1 MTFSDLTFLLP
12 VCLIALLLIGIFWWA
27 FGWLLME
34 SVDRNL
40 RRCPK
45 CKRGGVGVIIETE
58 IEPLGVKVDQNK
70 LTTIRLKRE
79 KVTDHTRGRI
89 ACTKR
94 AEFLMPSLIGKEDIQ
109 PLSEQIVKLNV
120 DNPAA
125 EEEMLSI
132 ARFWLDRRRR
142 FPLFKIS
149 RRTRNDLHYRRG

>member
-58 IEPLGVKVDQNK
+58 IEPLGVKVDRNK

-79 KVTDHTRGRI
+79 EVTDHYSCDHCGNQWTRSFTR
-89 ACTKR
+89 
-94 AEFLMPSLIGKEDIQ
+94 
-109 PLSEQIVKLNV
+109 
-120 DNPAA
+120 
-125 EEEMLSI
+125 EEEL
-132 ARFWLDRRRR
+132 
-142 FPLFKIS
+142 PV
-149 RRTRNDLHYRRG
+149 RNAPNS